1 MTQVP
6 EQETAGEGQLL
17 TSGQVASAL
26 GVGVAVVQEWARD
39 GKIPCITLP
48 SGRRRFRRAVVDAIL
63 SGESPTSGAA

>member
-6 EQETAGEGQLL
+6 EQETVGESRLL
-17 TSGQVASAL
+17 TSGQVATAL

-48 SGRRRFRRAVVDAIL
+48 SGRRRFRREVIDAIL
-63 SGESPTSGAA
+63 SGEAVA

>member
-6 EQETAGEGQLL
+6 EQETAEAEPQLL
-17 TSGQVASAL
+17 TSGQVANAL

-48 SGRRRFRRAVVDAIL
+48 SGRRRFRREVVDKIL
-63 SGESPTSGAA
+63 AGETVAGAA